1 MERTDIVINHNKN
14 NNIFVNVI
22 SQPRHVKSLS
32 NRPIGTADTNHF
44 CVFNNQS
51 HAVGS
56 VIKGSDGS
64 NYVCTEDGSWQNKD

>member
-1 MERTDIVINHNKN
+1 MERTDIVINHNTR

-22 SQPRHVKSLS
+22 SQPGHVKSLTK
-32 NRPIGTADTNHF
+32 RPVGTADTNHF

-64 NYVCTEDGSWQNKD
+64 NYVCTEDGSWQYED